1 MQYNLYSNDSISSV
15 LLYRLYQ
22 AKLGERILY
31 YDDMIEVRDEKTNF
45 KLIYDNGYVSFY
57 YKKDNNYEAI
67 IEDINVDYI
76 SDEGVNG
83 EPGEVGGFTGMFNF
97 IGSVDSYQHE
107 SEARFYKYRI
117 INNI

>member
-22 AKLGERILY
+22 AKLGERIFY
-31 YDDMIEVRDEKTNF
+31 YDDLIKVENERYDL
-45 KLIYDNGYVSFY
+45 KLRYDNGYVSFFY
-57 YKKDNNYEAI
+57 RDNGEYKAI
-67 IEDINVDYI
+67 IKNINVDYI

-83 EPGEVGGFTGMFNF
+83 EPGEIGGFTGMFNF